1 MKLIFAKYFLLAL
14 LIQVASVAIAK
25 EPPESPQPPRLV
37 NDYTGTLSDA
47 ETAALENK
55 LVAYDDSTSTQIA
68 VVLETSLE
76 GDDIFDYSFRL
87 AEKWG
92 IGRSGKDN
100 GILIYIALQDRKL
113 YIQTGYGAEGFLP
126 DAMAKRIID
135 QVMVPNF
142 RQQQYYNGLDRA
154 TDIIMKLGSG
164 EYTNDE
170 LSGNGGFPIF
180 ALIVIVLFI
189 FIIIIISAA
198 ASSRGYYR
206 GGRYDSGGGWMIFG
220 PGSWGDDDK
229 PRKKRRDEWGGWN
242 GGGGFGGGGFG
253 GFGGG
258 GFGGGGAGGSW

>member
-1 MKLIFAKYFLLAL
+1 MKQLILKFTFLTSFLLVAL
-14 LIQVASVAIAK
+14 VALAK
-25 EPPESPQPPRLV
+25 EPPDPPQPPRLV
-37 NDYTGTLSDA
+37 NDFTNTLRPN
-47 ETAALENK
+47 ELEALERK

-68 VVLETSLE
+68 IVIERSLE

-92 IGRSGKDN
+92 IGRAGKDN

-135 QVMVPNF
+135 QVIVPNF
-142 RQQQYYNGLDRA
+142 RQQRYFDGLDRA

-170 LSGNGGFPIF
+170 IGSNDELPATLILLILAF
-180 ALIVIVLFI
+180 IVILI
-189 FIIIIISAA
+189 YISVKTQGG
-198 ASSRGYYR
+198 GYYR
-206 GGRYDSGGGWMIFG
+206 RGRYDSGGWFG
-220 PGSWGDDDK
+220 
-229 PRKKRRDEWGGWN
+229 GGWN
-242 GGGGFGGGGFG
+242 DGGGFGGGSSGGGFG